1 MDSYV
6 AVSIAVAGWIATH
19 ILTLRAQTRNLRL
32 QVLDRAR
39 GEATEALRAGQSWFS
54 NLATTVMLADA
65 GLHLEQQGMTPDW
78 NSHVQKVL
86 VLQHSVPTAWIMRL
100 EEYEILFPDAAPVRE
115 RLVGRQ
121 RTIMSKTSGFL
132 SQLMPS
138 AFGKGSPASRQQ
150 TIAEALKWLPDVH
163 DQASLMEDLIVHLQN
178 CALQD
183 ITGRKV
189 PARIPRDPNLPR
201 IVKGADGFLWIEPD
215 NPEPLVLH
223 RDSKPK
229 DVA

>member
-54 NLATTVMLADA
+54 SLATTVILADVS
-65 GLHLEQQGMTPDW
+65 LHLEQQGMTADW
-78 NSHVQKVL
+78 NSHVQKIL
-86 VLQHSVPTAWIMRL
+86 ILQHSVPTAWIMRL
-100 EEYEILFPDAAPVRE
+100 EEYEILFPEAAPVRE

-121 RTIMSKTSGFL
+121 RTIMSKTSEFL
-132 SQLMPS
+132 SQIMPS

-150 TIAEALKWLPDVH
+150 AIVEALKWLPEVH
-163 DQASLMEDLIVHLQN
+163 DHRPRPPALCGGVVAAAKGDEAPREIHVLPAKPGSLSST
-178 CALQD
+178 C
-183 ITGRKV
+183 
-189 PARIPRDPNLPR
+189 PRQQQER
-201 IVKGADGFLWIEPD
+201 EEG
-215 NPEPLVLH
+215 EPLARAVTDGVEQPGGL
-223 RDSKPK
+223 SI
-229 DVA
+229 